1 MDIRTFGELIDWT
14 RDLHQNLASCLGHC
28 ATANEEER
36 TKALLEYLSAHEA
49 ELARIVDEFERQSAR
64 NTLETRVYDYL
75 KHNPIETH
83 RTCDQ
88 PYAKLDFQGIYREV
102 MDFHGQV
109 KDLYK
114 TLWEKAE
121 IPEAREL
128 LAALL
133 EMEKNE
139 SMRLARQI
147 GRMDDL

>member
-109 KDLYK
+109 MDLYQ
-114 TLWEKAE
+114 TPRA
-121 IPEAREL
+121 
-128 LAALL
+128 
-133 EMEKNE
+133 
-139 SMRLARQI
+139 Q
-147 GRMDDL
+147 